1 MCMYVYVCVRNTKHN
16 NTSIMQKETSNVN
29 RKTWVDIQKYF
40 LFFCP
45 TTLIFMEILTYLN
58 E

>member
-1 MCMYVYVCVRNTKHN
+1 MCMYVCVHQMNTKHKN
-16 NTSIMQKETSNVN
+16 VSIMQNETSNVN

-40 LFFCP
+40 LFLCP